1 MNGKYSWNDGW
12 SFLKTSVGTSYAEA
26 AARKEE
32 FTAVNIP
39 HDWLI
44 YDVLNLYQDSIGWY
58 RKRFFWQEKEE
69 KKAFIIFEG
78 IYMDSTVYI
87 NGTTAGEWKYGY
99 SAFTLDITD
108 RKSVV

>member
-69 KKAFIIFEG
+69 KKAFIIIGNNFFCG
-78 IYMDSTVYI
+78 
-87 NGTTAGEWKYGY
+87 YGFRF
-99 SAFTLDITD
+99 SHNRFCRRI
-108 RKSVV
+108 RKR